1 MKRGRKEEIKGE
13 AAIMGGGEKGG
24 KEEIKG
30 EVAIGG
36 GGEKGGEDLGREIC
50 FRHFSEGFKGGGV
63 LNNIFELLR
72 IGFLT
77 AVQCTVYSSLQHLI
91 L

>member
-1 MKRGRKEEIKGE
+1 
-13 AAIMGGGEKGG
+13 MGGGVK
-24 KEEIKG
+24 KKG
-30 EVAIGG
+30 EEVK
-36 GGEKGGEDLGREIC
+36 KGGEDLGREIC